1 MDPTARGEARPARV
15 PASGSRGASAARAGT
30 SAPRAGDVSAR
41 RRATPTR
48 QPSSPGRAGQTAST
62 PADPT
67 ARAAPPATPPP
78 APSRSATGAAS
89 DPRPEEDP
97 GGGAPAQV
105 RPGGPFT
112 LAIDIGGTGLKASVL
127 DASDTMVADRVRVDT
142 TYPMP
147 PERLVDTLVDLVGN
161 LPDFDRASA
170 GFPGMVRGGVVLS
183 APHFVTVAGPGSK
196 VDKRLVAAWDHF
208 DLATALATR
217 LGKPTRVD
225 NDAEVQGAAVVT
237 GHGLEL
243 AITLGTG
250 VGTAVF
256 LDGKL
261 QAHLELAQ
269 HPLSH
274 DQTYNER
281 IGDAARK
288 KIGKKR
294 WNRRVR
300 RAVAT
305 LDALLFPDHVYIG
318 GGNSSRITIDLG
330 DKVTLVDNSAGILGG
345 LRLWER
351 EGG

>member
-1 MDPTARGEARPARV
+1 M
-15 PASGSRGASAARAGT
+15 GAESAASET
-30 SAPRAGDVSAR
+30 S
-41 RRATPTR
+41 
-48 QPSSPGRAGQTAST
+48 
-62 PADPT
+62 
-67 ARAAPPATPPP
+67 
-78 APSRSATGAAS
+78 
-89 DPRPEEDP
+89 
-97 GGGAPAQV
+97 

-127 DASDTMVADRVRVDT
+127 DAADTMVADRVRVDT

-147 PERLVDTLVDLVGN
+147 PDRLVDTLVRLVAD

-170 GFPGMVRGGVVLS
+170 GFPGMVRRGVVLS

-208 DLATALATR
+208 DLASALAER

-269 HPLSH
+269 HPLHH

-300 RAVAT
+300 KAVAT
-305 LDALLFPDHVYIG
+305 LDALLYPDHVYIG

-351 EGG
+351 EGA